1 MIASKCSAVCLLFV
15 STWAGVLSSGVDAQV
30 DAIEKLAMLN
40 TRDVRTIL
48 HVLFQQGYLS
58 MQELPRTADRTPS
71 KTIFLYHVN
80 FNAVLGQLRIDLCT
94 AAGATPSVSLAAFGP
109 KLLASPHVH
118 DLCEIAPSACI
129 L

>member
-1 MIASKCSAVCLLFV
+1 M
-15 STWAGVLSSGVDAQV
+15 

-71 KTIFLYHVN
+71 KTVFLYNVSFEN
-80 FNAVLGQLRIDLCT
+80 SLAQLRRDLCT
-94 AAGATPSVSLAAFGP
+94 AAGVCPSFPLITSLVFSRWGTIRN
-109 KLLASPHVH
+109 LIS
-118 DLCEIAPSACI
+118 
-129 L
+129 